1 METYHIIATR
11 RANSNTA
18 EHGFG
23 DYPTYTDFVAC
34 TVEAETI
41 RKAQNKAKK
50 LHPNR
55 FTFGGGFGTNNA
67 CLTMTAE
74 LWLSATIACRATDVR
89 GMKCYT
95 ADT

>member
-41 RKAQNKAKK
+41 RKAQNKAQKVAPK
-50 LHPNR
+50 SVHVWRR
-55 FTFGGGFGTNNA
+55 FWEQVLDGRRAF
-67 CLTMTAE
+67 
-74 LWLSATIACRATDVR
+74 SAPILARYIG
-89 GMKCYT
+89 GMK
-95 ADT
+95 